1 MDTNNFVDVIIP
13 VKERYNLLL
22 TALESIKNQ
31 SLKPQKVWIIDDC
44 SNEKIGNFPRYPFDI
59 VLLRNKTNRGPAYSC
74 NLAARKSNAK
84 YISILETDDT
94 WKPKK
99 LEKQLKLA
107 KKENLDFVYCNYLLN
122 KKRNTQKFSNDKK
135 KLFSF
140 LLQKW
145 SCPNPSTF
153 FFKRKSF
160 LKIKGFDK
168 KMIGSHDLDLW
179 IRITQS
185 SFKINYVKDFLV
197 TIENYNPNQMSREYK
212 TRIKSINIFLSK
224 YENTIVKS
232 KNYQFYKSY
241 KRELLSRAL
250 IPCLKKALIER
261 DIFGLII
268 IMRYLLLSKI
278 FYKRLKSFFLNI
290 KK

>member
-1 MDTNNFVDVIIP
+1 MDTNKFVDVIIP

-22 TALESIKNQ
+22 IALKSIKNQ
-31 SLKPQKVWIIDDC
+31 SLKPRKVWIIDDC
-44 SNEKIGNFPRYPFDI
+44 SNEKISNFPKYPFEI
-59 VLLRNKTNRGPAYSC
+59 VLLRNKTNRGPSYSC

-84 YISILETDDT
+84 YIAILETDDT

-107 KKENLDFVYCNYLLN
+107 QKENLDFVYCNYLLN
-122 KKRNTQKFSNDKK
+122 KRRNTQKFTNDKK
-135 KLFSF
+135 QLFNF

-153 FFKRKSF
+153 FLKRKSF
-160 LKIKGFDK
+160 LKIKGFDE

-185 SFKINYVKDFLV
+185 NFKINYIKDFLV
-197 TIENYNPNQMSREYK
+197 TIEDYNPNQMSRDYK
-212 TRIKSINIFLSK
+212 TRIKSINTFLLK
-224 YENTIVKS
+224 YQKTIIKS
-232 KNYQFYKSY
+232 KNYQFFISY

-250 IPCLKKALIER
+250 IPCLKKALI
-261 DIFGLII
+261 DIDILGLIVI
-268 IMRYLLLSKI
+268 IRHLLISKL
-278 FYKRLKSFFLNI
+278 FYKRLKSFFL
-290 KK
+290 KY